1 MLVSEGSSWPKSAR
15 NVTTLSLIWVRPPG
29 CPNLYGM
36 VDVSSPRRSRPTMN
50 DVAAHA
56 GVSLKTVSRVVNGL
70 DHVSADKFERVTRA
84 IEALGFRRNE
94 YARQLRQGTTATIGL
109 VLEDVADPFYSLLTR
124 AVEDVAF
131 ERDHVVLAA
140 SSAEDP
146 LRARALIESFG
157 ARGVDGLIVAPA
169 DGIDARFLQAELD
182 GGSSMVF
189 VDRPVAGIDAD
200 TVLVDSRGGAQR
212 GTEHLIRH
220 GHRRIA
226 FFGDDES
233 VYTATERRAGYA
245 AALEA
250 AGIRFDER
258 LVVMTVP
265 ATAPVDDLLDG
276 ILSSAD
282 PPTAVFSGNNRWSV
296 SLLRALRGRTHDVA
310 FLGFDDFELSDVL
323 DPGIT
328 VIAQDAA
335 AVGRIAAEQLFR
347 RITGEVSPVQR
358 VQLATTL
365 ITRGSAERPGPFATR

>member
-1 MLVSEGSSWPKSAR
+1 
-15 NVTTLSLIWVRPPG
+15 
-29 CPNLYGM
+29 M
-36 VDVSSPRRSRPTMN
+36 VDALPPRRSRPTMN

-70 DHVSADKFERVTRA
+70 DHVSTDKFERVTRS

-146 LRARALIESFG
+146 VRARALIELFG
-157 ARGVDGLIVAPA
+157 ARGVDGLIIAPA
-169 DGIDARFLQAELD
+169 GGIDVSFLRAELES
-182 GGSSMVF
+182 GSSLVF

-200 TVLVDSRGGAQR
+200 TVLVDSREGAR
-212 GTEHLIRH
+212 KGTEHLIRH

-233 VYTATERRAGYA
+233 VYTATERRAGYR

-250 AGIRFDER
+250 AGIPFDDS
-258 LVVMTVP
+258 LVHMTVP
-265 ATAPVDDLLDG
+265 ATAPVSEIVQRVLA
-276 ILSSAD
+276 SAD
-282 PPTAVFSGNNRWSV
+282 PPTAIFSGNNRWSV
-296 SLLRALRGRTHDVA
+296 RLLRVLRGRSDDLA

-323 DPGIT
+323 NPGIT
-328 VIAQDAA
+328 VIAQDAS
-335 AVGRIAAEQLFR
+335 AVGRLAADLLFR
-347 RITGEVSPVQR
+347 RITGDTAPVQR
-358 VQLATTL
+358 VQLATAL
-365 ITRGSAERPGPFATR
+365 IERGSAERTGPFLDR

>member
-1 MLVSEGSSWPKSAR
+1 M
-15 NVTTLSLIWVRPPG
+15 TTLSVLYTRSPA

-36 VDVSSPRRSRPTMN
+36 VDVIPARRSRPTMN
-50 DVAAHA
+50 DVAAQA

-70 DHVSADKFERVTRA
+70 DHVSPDKFERVTRA
-84 IEALGFRRNE
+84 IEELGFRRNE

-146 LRARALIESFG
+146 IRARALIESFG

-169 DGIDARFLQAELD
+169 GGIDAQYLQSELD
-182 GGSSMVF
+182 NGSSLVF
-189 VDRPVAGIDAD
+189 VDRPVSGIDAD
-200 TVLVDSRGGAQR
+200 TVLVDSRGGAER

-233 VYTATERRAGYA
+233 VYTARERRAGYR
-245 AALEA
+245 AALDA
-250 AGIRFDER
+250 AGIPFDDS

-265 ATAPVDDLLDG
+265 ATAPANELLDRV
-276 ILSSAD
+276 LASDD

-296 SLLRALRGRTHDVA
+296 RLLRALRDRPDDLA

-323 DPGIT
+323 SPAIT
-328 VIAQDAA
+328 VIAQDAS
-335 AVGRIAAEQLFR
+335 AVGRLAAELLFR
-347 RITGEVSPVQR
+347 RITGDSSPIQR

-365 ITRGSAERPGPFATR
+365 IERGSAERPGPFASR

>member
-1 MLVSEGSSWPKSAR
+1 
-15 NVTTLSLIWVRPPG
+15 
-29 CPNLYGM
+29 
-36 VDVSSPRRSRPTMN
+36 MN

-70 DHVSADKFERVTRA
+70 DHVRPDKFDRVTRS
-84 IEALGFRRNE
+84 IEELGFRRNE

-109 VLEDVADPFYSLLTR
+109 VLEDVADPFYSVLTR

-131 ERDHVVLAA
+131 DRNHVVLAA

-146 LRARALIESFG
+146 VRARALIESFG

-169 DGIDARFLQAELD
+169 GGIDEGYLRGELD
-182 GGSSMVF
+182 AGSSMVF
-189 VDRPVAGIDAD
+189 VDRPVEGIDAD
-200 TVLVDSRGGAQR
+200 TVLVDSRGGARR
-212 GTEHLIRH
+212 GTAHLIDH

-233 VYTATERRAGYA
+233 VYTATERRAGYR

-265 ATAPVDDLLDG
+265 ATASAGELLDR
-276 ILSSAD
+276 ILTMDD
-282 PPTAVFSGNNRWSV
+282 PPTAVFGGNNRWSIR
-296 SLLRALRGRTHDVA
+296 LLRALRDRATDLA

-323 DPGIT
+323 NPGIT
-328 VIAQDAA
+328 VIAQDPA
-335 AVGRIAAEQLFR
+335 AVGRISAELLFR
-347 RITGEVSPVQR
+347 RITGDSSPVQR

-365 ITRGSAERPGPFATR
+365 ITRGSAERPGPFSAR

>member
-1 MLVSEGSSWPKSAR
+1 MA
-15 NVTTLSLIWVRPPG
+15 
-29 CPNLYGM
+29 
-36 VDVSSPRRSRPTMN
+36 DVSSPRRSRPTMN

-70 DHVSADKFERVTRA
+70 DHVSADKFERVTRS
-84 IEALGFRRNE
+84 IETLGFRRNE

-131 ERDHVVLAA
+131 ERNHVVLAA

-169 DGIDARFLQAELD
+169 GGIDARYQQSELD
-182 GGSSMVF
+182 SGSSMVF
-189 VDRPVAGIDAD
+189 VDRPVSGIDAD
-200 TVLVDSRGGAQR
+200 TVLVDSREGAQR

-233 VYTATERRAGYA
+233 VYTATERRAGYR

-250 AGIRFDER
+250 AGIPFDER

-265 ATAPVDDLLDG
+265 ATAPTSELLDRV
-276 ILSSAD
+276 LAVPD
-282 PPTAVFSGNNRWSV
+282 APTALFGGNNRWSV
-296 SLLRALRGRTHDVA
+296 RLLRALRDRSDRLA

-323 DPGIT
+323 TPGIT
-328 VIAQDAA
+328 VIAQDAS
-335 AVGRIAAEQLFR
+335 AVGRIAAELLFR
-347 RITGEVSPVQR
+347 RITGDTSPVQR
-358 VQLATTL
+358 VQLATRL
-365 ITRGSAERPGPFATR
+365 IPRGSAELPGPFADR

>member
-1 MLVSEGSSWPKSAR
+1 
-15 NVTTLSLIWVRPPG
+15 
-29 CPNLYGM
+29 
-36 VDVSSPRRSRPTMN
+36 MN

-70 DHVSADKFERVTRA
+70 DHVRPDKFDRVTRS
-84 IEALGFRRNE
+84 IEELGFRRNE

-109 VLEDVADPFYSLLTR
+109 VLEDVADPFYSVLTR

-131 ERDHVVLAA
+131 ERNHVVLAA

-146 LRARALIESFG
+146 VRARALIESFG

-169 DGIDARFLQAELD
+169 GGIDEDYLRGELD
-182 GGSSMVF
+182 AGSSMVF
-189 VDRPVAGIDAD
+189 VDRPVEGIDAD
-200 TVLVDSRGGAQR
+200 TVLVDSRGGARR
-212 GTEHLIRH
+212 GTAHLIDH

-233 VYTATERRAGYA
+233 VYTATERRAGYR

-265 ATAPVDDLLDG
+265 ATASAGELLDR
-276 ILSSAD
+276 ILTMDD
-282 PPTAVFSGNNRWSV
+282 PPTAVFGGNNRWSIR
-296 SLLRALRGRTHDVA
+296 LLRALRDRATDLA

-323 DPGIT
+323 NPGIT
-328 VIAQDAA
+328 VIAQDPA
-335 AVGRIAAEQLFR
+335 AVGRISAELLFR
-347 RITGEVSPVQR
+347 RITGDSSPVQR

-365 ITRGSAERPGPFATR
+365 ITRGSAERPGPFSVR

>member
-1 MLVSEGSSWPKSAR
+1 
-15 NVTTLSLIWVRPPG
+15 
-29 CPNLYGM
+29 
-36 VDVSSPRRSRPTMN
+36 MN

-70 DHVSADKFERVTRA
+70 DHVRPDKFNRVTRS
-84 IEALGFRRNE
+84 IEELGFRRNE

-109 VLEDVADPFYSLLTR
+109 VLEDVADPFYSVLTR

-131 ERDHVVLAA
+131 ERNHVVLAA

-146 LRARALIESFG
+146 VRARALIESFG

-169 DGIDARFLQAELD
+169 GGIDEGYLRGELD
-182 GGSSMVF
+182 AGSSMVF
-189 VDRPVAGIDAD
+189 VDRPVEGIDAD
-200 TVLVDSRGGAQR
+200 TVLVDSRGGARR
-212 GTEHLIRH
+212 GTAHLIDH

-233 VYTATERRAGYA
+233 VYTATERRAGYR

-265 ATAPVDDLLDG
+265 ATASAGELLDR
-276 ILSSAD
+276 ILTMDD
-282 PPTAVFSGNNRWSV
+282 PPTAVFGGNNRWSIR
-296 SLLRALRGRTHDVA
+296 LLRALRDRATDLA

-323 DPGIT
+323 NPGIT
-328 VIAQDAA
+328 VIAQDPA
-335 AVGRIAAEQLFR
+335 AVGRISAELLFR
-347 RITGEVSPVQR
+347 RITGDSSPVQR

-365 ITRGSAERPGPFATR
+365 ITRGSAERPGPFSVR

>member
-1 MLVSEGSSWPKSAR
+1 
-15 NVTTLSLIWVRPPG
+15 
-29 CPNLYGM
+29 
-36 VDVSSPRRSRPTMN
+36 MN

-109 VLEDVADPFYSLLTR
+109 VLEDVADPFYSVLTR

-157 ARGVDGLIVAPA
+157 ARGVDGLIIAPA
-169 DGIDARFLQAELD
+169 GGIDAGYLRGELD
-182 GGSSMVF
+182 AGSSMVF

-212 GTEHLIRH
+212 GTEHLIEH

-226 FFGDDES
+226 FFGDDET
-233 VYTATERRAGYA
+233 VYTATERRAGYR

-250 AGIRFDER
+250 AGIPFDDR
-258 LVVMTVP
+258 LVEMTVP
-265 ATAPVDDLLDG
+265 ATASATELLDR
-276 ILSSAD
+276 ILAIDD
-282 PPTAVFSGNNRWSV
+282 PPTAVFGGNNRWSIR
-296 SLLRALRGRTHDVA
+296 LLRALRGRNTDLA

-323 DPGIT
+323 SPGIT
-328 VIAQDAA
+328 VIAQDPAA
-335 AVGRIAAEQLFR
+335 AGRIAAELLFR
-347 RITGEVSPVQR
+347 RITGDTSPVQR

-365 ITRGSAERPGPFATR
+365 ITRGSAERPGPFSAR

>member
-1 MLVSEGSSWPKSAR
+1 
-15 NVTTLSLIWVRPPG
+15 
-29 CPNLYGM
+29 
-36 VDVSSPRRSRPTMN
+36 MN

-70 DHVSADKFERVTRA
+70 DHVRPDKFERVTRA
-84 IEALGFRRNE
+84 IETLGFRRNE

-131 ERDHVVLAA
+131 ERNHVVLAA

-146 LRARALIESFG
+146 LRALALIESFG

-169 DGIDARFLQAELD
+169 GGIDAGYLRSELD
-182 GGSSMVF
+182 AGSSMVF
-189 VDRPVAGIDAD
+189 VDRPVSGIDAD
-200 TVLVDSRGGAQR
+200 TVLVDSREGAQR
-212 GTEHLIRH
+212 GTEHLIGH

-233 VYTATERRAGYA
+233 VYTATERRAGYR

-250 AGIRFDER
+250 AGIPFDDR

-265 ATAPVDDLLDG
+265 STAPTSELLDRVLAG
-276 ILSSAD
+276 PDA
-282 PPTAVFSGNNRWSV
+282 PTALFSGNNRWSV
-296 SLLRALRGRTHDVA
+296 RLLRALRDRSDRLA

-323 DPGIT
+323 NPGIT
-328 VIAQDAA
+328 VIAQDAS
-335 AVGRIAAEQLFR
+335 AVGRIAAELLFR
-347 RITGEVSPVQR
+347 RITGDTSPVQR
-358 VQLATTL
+358 VQLATRL
-365 ITRGSAERPGPFATR
+365 IPRGSAERPGPFAAR

>member
-1 MLVSEGSSWPKSAR
+1 
-15 NVTTLSLIWVRPPG
+15 
-29 CPNLYGM
+29 
-36 VDVSSPRRSRPTMN
+36 MN

-56 GVSLKTVSRVVNGL
+56 GVSLKTVSRVVNGF
-70 DHVSADKFERVTRA
+70 DHVRPDKFERVTRS

-131 ERDHVVLAA
+131 EREHVVLAA

-146 LRARALIESFG
+146 VRARALIESFG
-157 ARGVDGLIVAPA
+157 ARGVDGLIIAPA
-169 DGIDARFLQAELD
+169 GGIDAGFLRSELES
-182 GGSSMVF
+182 GSSLVF

-200 TVLVDSRGGAQR
+200 TVLVDSHGGARR

-233 VYTATERRAGYA
+233 VYTATERRSGYR

-250 AGIRFDER
+250 AGIPFDDG
-258 LVVMTVP
+258 LVQMTVP
-265 ATAPVDDLLDG
+265 ATAPVSELVERVLA
-276 ILSSAD
+276 STD
-282 PPTAVFSGNNRWSV
+282 PPTAIFSGNNRWSV
-296 SLLRALRGRTHDVA
+296 RLLRVLRGRSDDLA

-323 DPGIT
+323 NPGIT
-328 VIAQDAA
+328 VIAQDAS
-335 AVGRIAAEQLFR
+335 AVGRLAADLLFR
-347 RITGEVSPVQR
+347 RITGDTAPVQR
-358 VQLATTL
+358 VQLATSL
-365 ITRGSAERPGPFATR
+365 IERGSAERSGPFITR

>member
-1 MLVSEGSSWPKSAR
+1 
-15 NVTTLSLIWVRPPG
+15 
-29 CPNLYGM
+29 
-36 VDVSSPRRSRPTMN
+36 MN

-70 DHVSADKFERVTRA
+70 DHVSADKFARVTRS

-109 VLEDVADPFYSLLTR
+109 VLEDVADPFYSQLTR

-146 LRARALIESFG
+146 IRARALIESFG

-169 DGIDARFLQAELD
+169 GGIDTGFLQSELD
-182 GGSSMVF
+182 GGSSLVF

-200 TVLVDSRGGAQR
+200 TVLVDSHGGARR

-233 VYTATERRAGYA
+233 VYTATERRAGYR

-250 AGIRFDER
+250 AGIPFDDS
-258 LVVMTVP
+258 LVQMTVP
-265 ATAPVDDLLDG
+265 ATAPVSELVERVLA
-276 ILSSAD
+276 SAD

-296 SLLRALRGRTHDVA
+296 RLLRVLRGRSDDLA

-323 DPGIT
+323 NPGIT

-335 AVGRIAAEQLFR
+335 AVGRLAADLLFR
-347 RITGEVSPVQR
+347 RISGDTAPVQR
-358 VQLATTL
+358 VQLATAL
-365 ITRGSAERPGPFATR
+365 IERGSAERPGPFVDR